1 MSPSR
6 RASGI
11 GMMYAGGATT
21 AVALLLIAFAKDP
34 FPIALILMAGGVLIF
49 FAGAVICDQRSGA
62 YQQGHRPP
70 ASWDGF

>member
-21 AVALLLIAFAKDP
+21 AVALLLVAFATDP
-34 FPIALILMAGGVLIF
+34 FPIALILMAGGVLVF
-49 FAGAVICDQRSGA
+49 FAGAGLNDQRSSA
-62 YQQGHRPP
+62 HQQGDPP
-70 ASWDGF
+70 PGFWDGF

>member
-21 AVALLLIAFAKDP
+21 ALALLLIAFAKDP

-49 FAGAVICDQRSGA
+49 FTGAVLCDQRSGA

-70 ASWDGF
+70 GSWDGF